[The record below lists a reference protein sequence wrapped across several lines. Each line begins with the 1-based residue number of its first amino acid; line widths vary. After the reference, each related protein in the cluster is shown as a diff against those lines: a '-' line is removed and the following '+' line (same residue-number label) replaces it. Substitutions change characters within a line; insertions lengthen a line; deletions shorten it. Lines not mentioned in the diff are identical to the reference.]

1 MEKKPNRFLQQ
12 LGNLIIPKAETDAA
26 PTIVSNERILHDII
40 ACFDQSLARETVG
53 TRLLFDSHF
62 LVILHPAAYE
72 ERLAALPVIVDEA
85 VRTFYAH
92 LKQRKRPQDTIVPVA
107 SHWYFKFGPGKEY
120 NGRDIGPG
128 DMAVIGSLSGNAV
141 GGEVAKPAPPA
152 PARPMNVKA
161 TRKVKNTNVYN
172 TLDTNMLAFSHID
185 FRESGAFSVKIDFE
199 QFVEPVA
206 EPLPAPTSAATETP
220 AVPQATPPTSAAP
233 SHKPLVGPA
242 PVATAVRK
250 EQLAALAK
258 IESYMAD
265 SNVEETYWMQDREVV
280 LARRE
285 PDNEPFPNYIRL
297 DSAYVSNPHARIRYN
312 DTLQAFE
319 LASFSRN
326 ETRINEQ
333 IVERSDPANPLWVAL
348 PRKAQILLNG
358 VVTLTFEGL
367 I

>member
-1 MEKKPNRFLQQ
+1 MGKTPNRFLQQ
-12 LGNLIIPKAETDAA
+12 LGNLIVPKAVDAA
-26 PTIVSNERILHDII
+26 PTIISNERMLHDII
-40 ACFDQSLARETVG
+40 ACFDKSLARESVG

-62 LVILHPAAYE
+62 LIILHPTAYD

-85 VRTFYAH
+85 VRTFYDH

-120 NGRDIGPG
+120 NGKVIGPG
-128 DMAVIGSLSGNAV
+128 DMEVIGSLSGNAV
-141 GGEVAKPAPPA
+141 GGDPVKSA
-152 PARPMNVKA
+152 PARPINVKT
-161 TRKVKNTNVYN
+161 TRKVKNTNVYD

-185 FRESGAFSVKIDFE
+185 FRESGAFSVKIDFD

-206 EPLPAPTSAATETP
+206 PPAPSPVEPASTAAAQP
-220 AVPQATPPTSAAP
+220 VSAAP
-233 SHKPLVGPA
+233 QPSMA
-242 PVATAVRK
+242 PVPPVVKAVPANTAAP
-250 EQLAALAK
+250 LALAK
-258 IESYMAD
+258 IDCYMAD

-285 PDNEPFPNYIRL
+285 PDNEAFPNYIRL
-297 DSAYVSNPHARIRYN
+297 DSPYVSNPHARIRYN
-312 DTLQAFE
+312 DTTQAFE

-333 IVERSDPANPLWVAL
+333 IVDRSDPASPLWSPL

-358 VVTLTFEGL
+358 VVTLTFEGT

>member
-1 MEKKPNRFLQQ
+1 MGKTPNRFLQQ
-12 LGNLIIPKAETDAA
+12 LGNLIVPKGEAAA
-26 PTIVSNERILHDII
+26 PTIISNERILQDVV
-40 ACFDQSLARETVG
+40 ACFDKSLARESVG

-62 LVILHPAAYE
+62 LVILHPTAYN

-85 VRTFYAH
+85 VRTFYTH

-120 NGRDIGPG
+120 NGKVIGPG
-128 DMAVIGSLSGNAV
+128 DMEVIGSLSGNAV
-141 GGEVAKPAPPA
+141 GGDRVKSAPT
-152 PARPMNVKA
+152 RPMNVKT
-161 TRKVKNTNVYN
+161 TRKVKNTNVYD

-185 FRESGAFSVKIDFE
+185 FRESGAFSVKIDFD

-206 EPLPAPTSAATETP
+206 PSTPAPAETASVTAAQPVPAAPQPSTVP
-220 AVPQATPPTSAAP
+220 VLPVVKAVPANLAAP
-233 SHKPLVGPA
+233 L
-242 PVATAVRK
+242 
-250 EQLAALAK
+250 ALAK
-258 IESYMAD
+258 IDCYMAD
-265 SNVEETYWMQDREVV
+265 TNVEETYWMQDREVV

-285 PDNEPFPNYIRL
+285 PDNEAFPNYIRL
-297 DSAYVSNPHARIRYN
+297 DSPYVSNPHARIRYN
-312 DTLQAFE
+312 DTTQAFE

-333 IVERSDPANPLWVAL
+333 IVGRSDPASPLWSPL

-358 VVTLTFEGL
+358 VVTLTFEGT

>member
-12 LGNLIIPKAETDAA
+12 LGNLIIPTAETTA
-26 PTIVSNERILHDII
+26 PTLVSNERILHEII
-40 ACFDQSLARETVG
+40 ACFDKSLARESVG

-62 LVILHPAAYE
+62 LIILNPAAYE

-85 VRTFYAH
+85 VRTFYDH

-120 NGRDIGPG
+120 NGKVIGPG
-128 DMAVIGSLSGNAV
+128 DMEVIGSLSGNAV
-141 GGEVAKPAPPA
+141 GGEGAKPAPPA
-152 PARPMNVKA
+152 PARPANVKV
-161 TRKVKNTNVYN
+161 TRKVKNTNVYD

-199 QFVEPVA
+199 QFVEPV
-206 EPLPAPTSAATETP
+206 PAPEPAAPEAST
-220 AVPQATPPTSAAP
+220 AVKDAPPT
-233 SHKPLVGPA
+233 A
-242 PVATAVRK
+242 PVSAPKPAANQAPTVAAVRK
-250 EQLAALAK
+250 EHPTALAR
-258 IESYMAD
+258 IDCYMAD
-265 SNVEETYWMQDREVV
+265 TNVEETYWMQDREVV

-285 PDNEPFPNYIRL
+285 SDNEAFPNYIRL
-297 DSAYVSNPHARIRYN
+297 DSPYVSNPHARIRYN
-312 DTLQAFE
+312 DTMQAFE

-333 IVERSDPANPLWVAL
+333 IVTRSDPANPTWSPL

-358 VVTLTFEGL
+358 VVTLTFEGT

>member
-12 LGNLIIPKAETDAA
+12 LGNLIVPKADTAA
-26 PTIVSNERILHDII
+26 TPIIISNERILHDII

-85 VRTFYAH
+85 VRTFYDH

-107 SHWYFKFGPGKEY
+107 EHWYVKFGPGKEY
-120 NGRDIGPG
+120 NGKVIGPG
-128 DMAVIGSLSGNAV
+128 DMEVIGSLSGNAV
-141 GGEVAKPAPPA
+141 GGDPMKPAPPA
-152 PARPMNVKA
+152 ARPMNVKA
-161 TRKVKNTNVYN
+161 TRKVKNTNVYS

-185 FRESGAFSVKIDFE
+185 FRESGAFAVKIDFE
-199 QFVEPVA
+199 QFVEPV
-206 EPLPAPTSAATETP
+206 PAPTPAAPETP
-220 AVPQATPPTSAAP
+220 VSVPDTPPMPVAST
-233 SHKPLVGPA
+233 HKPVVGPA
-242 PVATAVRK
+242 PVLGGVRN
-250 EQLAALAK
+250 EQPAALAK

-297 DSAYVSNPHARIRYN
+297 DSPYVSNPHARIRYN

-333 IVERSDPANPLWVAL
+333 IVERSDPGNPFWAPL
-348 PRKAQILLNG
+348 PNHAQILLNG
-358 VVTLTFEGL
+358 VVTLTFEGML
-367 I
+367 